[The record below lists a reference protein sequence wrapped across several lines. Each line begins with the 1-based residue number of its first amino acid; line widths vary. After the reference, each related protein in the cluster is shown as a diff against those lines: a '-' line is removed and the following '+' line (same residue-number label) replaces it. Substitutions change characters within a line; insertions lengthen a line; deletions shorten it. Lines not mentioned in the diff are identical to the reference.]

1 MDEGAQA
8 ASPVAAR
15 QTNPVEEN
23 KSMPDTV
30 MVSSS
35 SLKQARPASAYM
47 PIKALN

>member
-1 MDEGAQA
+1 MDEGAKA
-8 ASPVAAR
+8 SSPVAER
-15 QTNPVEEN
+15 PMNPEEEN